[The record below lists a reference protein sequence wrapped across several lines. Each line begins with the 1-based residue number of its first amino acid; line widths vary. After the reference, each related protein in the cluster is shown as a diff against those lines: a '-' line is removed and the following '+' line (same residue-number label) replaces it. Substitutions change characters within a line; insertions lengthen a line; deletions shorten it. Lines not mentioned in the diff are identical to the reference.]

1 MTLPES
7 LDSENE
13 GSPPVRLPLVA
24 GIVVLS
30 LCCWLLP
37 RPVGMTT
44 EAHRLT
50 AAAVLMAGLW
60 ITQAIP
66 MAATSLLPVA
76 MFPLLGIQS
85 AKDTAR
91 AFMEDSLFLYM
102 GGMLIALGIERWQLH
117 RRMAMTIVRLI
128 GVRPRRLVI
137 GFGFATFGLSMWI
150 SNTATTML
158 MLPIATALLKVLDE
172 QEGQAIG
179 DRDRRAAQPLAVPL
193 LLVLAW
199 GSTLGGM
206 ATPVGSP
213 TNSVAIGIYRRQLP
227 DAPDVYF
234 SDWFLACGPIA
245 LAYLGVV
252 LFSLTWRLPS
262 AGAAD
267 ARLLEVLSARL
278 RALGRMSA
286 AEFRMLLIFVGTA
299 VLWVFREPLVIGDV
313 RLFSGWQTWYAECAA
328 WCLSDP
334 GLEKSLAV
342 RGAISDATVA
352 VLMAV
357 LMFVLPSGSSGGAG
371 SSASGWQRSE
381 PLMNWE
387 TAVKLPWDMI
397 LLFGGGFALA
407 SAFESTGLATWLAGV
422 LQGPLSDQPPWLAVA
437 IICLILVMLTE
448 LTSNV
453 ATVNAI
459 LPALLAL
466 AAPLKLDPRMLFI
479 PATLAA
485 SAGFMLPVGT
495 PPNAIVFSTGRIPAR
510 EMARRGF
517 LLNLVAVPLL
527 TAGTWLLIRPILG
540 IH

>member
-7 LDSENE
+7 LDGENE
-13 GSPPVRLPLVA
+13 GSPSVRLPLVA
-24 GIVVLS
+24 GILVLS
-30 LCCWLLP
+30 LCFWLLP
-37 RPVGMTT
+37 KPAGMTA

-60 ITQAIP
+60 MTQAIP

-76 MFPLLGIQS
+76 LFPLLGIQS
-85 AKDTAR
+85 AKETAG

-117 RRMAMTIVRLI
+117 RRMALTIVRMI
-128 GVRPRRLVI
+128 GVRPRRMVI
-137 GFGFATFGLSMWI
+137 GFGCATFGLSMWI

-172 QEGQAIG
+172 QGGEVVGG
-179 DRDRRAAQPLAVPL
+179 RRTVQPLAVPL
-193 LLVLAW
+193 LLSLAW
-199 GSTLGGM
+199 ASTLGGM

-245 LAYLGVV
+245 LAYLAIV

-267 ARLLEVLSARL
+267 ARLGEELSARM

-286 AEFRMLLIFVGTA
+286 AELRMLLIFFGTA

-313 RLFSGWQTWYAECAA
+313 RLFSGWQAWYAKSAA

-334 GLEKSLAV
+334 GLEQSLAV

-352 VLMAV
+352 IFMAV
-357 LMFVLPSGSSGGAG
+357 LMFVLPSGSGGVG
-371 SSASGWQRSE
+371 GGGQRRTE

-387 TAVKLPWDMI
+387 TAVRLPWDMI

-422 LQGPLSDQPPWLAVA
+422 LQGPLSDLPPWLAVA
-437 IICLILVMLTE
+437 LICLILVMLTE

-466 AAPLKLDPRMLFI
+466 AAPLQLDPRMLFI

-540 IH
+540 IP

>member
-1 MTLPES
+1 MT
-7 LDSENE
+7 
-13 GSPPVRLPLVA
+13 A
-24 GIVVLS
+24 
-30 LCCWLLP
+30 
-37 RPVGMTT
+37 

-76 MFPLLGIQS
+76 LFPLLGIQS

-117 RRMAMTIVRLI
+117 RRMALTIVRLI

-137 GFGFATFGLSMWI
+137 GFGCATFGLSMWI

-172 QEGQAIG
+172 QGEPGGQGGPVVG
-179 DRDRRAAQPLAVPL
+179 DRRGVQPLAVPL

-199 GSTLGGM
+199 ASTLGGM

-245 LAYLGVV
+245 LAYLAVV

-267 ARLLEVLSARL
+267 TRLGEELSARM

-286 AEFRMLLIFVGTA
+286 AELRMLLIFVGTA

-313 RLFSGWQTWYAECAA
+313 RLFSGWQTWYAKCAA

-334 GLEKSLAV
+334 GLAQSLAV

-357 LMFVLPSGSSGGAG
+357 LMFVLPSGVGGSGSGSGGG
-371 SSASGWQRSE
+371 RQRSE

-387 TAVKLPWDMI
+387 TAVRLPWDMI

-422 LQGPLSDQPPWLAVA
+422 LQGPLSHQPPWLAVA

-466 AAPLKLDPRMLFI
+466 AAPLQLDPRMLFI

-540 IH
+540 IP

>member
-7 LDSENE
+7 LDIES
-13 GSPPVRLPLVA
+13 GTGQPVRLPVLA
-24 GIVVLS
+24 GIVLLS
-30 LCCWLLP
+30 VCFWLVP
-37 RPVGMTT
+37 RPAGMSP

-76 MFPLLGIQS
+76 LFPLLGIQS

-117 RRMAMTIVRLI
+117 RRLALTIVRLI
-128 GVRPRRLVI
+128 GVRPRRLVT
-137 GFGFATFGLSMWI
+137 GFGCATFGLSMWI

-158 MLPIATALLKVLDE
+158 MLPIVTALLKVLDE
-172 QEGQAIG
+172 G
-179 DRDRRAAQPLAVPL
+179 DGTEATTERPGQPLAVPL

-213 TNSVAIGIYRRQLP
+213 TNSVAIGIYRQQLP

-245 LAYLGVV
+245 LAYLVVV

-262 AGAAD
+262 AGVAD
-267 ARLLEVLSARL
+267 ARLGAELAARM
-278 RALGRMSA
+278 RGLGPMSP
-286 AEFRMLLIFVGTA
+286 AERRMLLIFGGTA
-299 VLWVFREPLVIGDV
+299 LLWVFREPLVIGDLQ
-313 RLFSGWQTWYAECAA
+313 LFTGWQKWYAACAA
-328 WCLSDP
+328 WCLGEPALQQTLS
-334 GLEKSLAV
+334 A

-357 LMFVLPSGSSGGAG
+357 LMFVLPSGTGTGR
-371 SSASGWQRSE
+371 QRSE

-407 SAFESTGLATWLAGV
+407 SAFESTGLATWLASV
-422 LQGPLSDQPPWLAVA
+422 LQGPLSAQPPWLAVA
-437 IICLILVMLTE
+437 LICLILVMLTE

-466 AAPLKLDPRMLFI
+466 AAPLQLDPRMLFI

-517 LLNLVAVPLL
+517 LLNLAGVPLL

-540 IH
+540 IR

>member
-1 MTLPES
+1 
-7 LDSENE
+7 
-13 GSPPVRLPLVA
+13 
-24 GIVVLS
+24 
-30 LCCWLLP
+30 
-37 RPVGMTT
+37 
-44 EAHRLT
+44 
-50 AAAVLMAGLW
+50 MAL
-60 ITQAIP
+60 
-66 MAATSLLPVA
+66 
-76 MFPLLGIQS
+76 
-85 AKDTAR
+85 
-91 AFMEDSLFLYM
+91 
-102 GGMLIALGIERWQLH
+102 
-117 RRMAMTIVRLI
+117 TIVRLI

-137 GFGFATFGLSMWI
+137 GFGCATFGLSMWI

-172 QEGQAIG
+172 QGEPGGQGGPVVG
-179 DRDRRAAQPLAVPL
+179 DRRGVQPLAVPL

-199 GSTLGGM
+199 ASTLGGM

-245 LAYLGVV
+245 LAYLAVV

-267 ARLLEVLSARL
+267 TRLGEELSARM

-286 AEFRMLLIFVGTA
+286 AELRMLLIFVGTA

-313 RLFSGWQTWYAECAA
+313 RLFSGWQTWYAKCAA

-334 GLEKSLAV
+334 GLAQSLAV

-357 LMFVLPSGSSGGAG
+357 LMFVLPSGVGGSGSGSGGG
-371 SSASGWQRSE
+371 RQRSE

-387 TAVKLPWDMI
+387 TAVRLPWDMI
-397 LLFGGGFALA
+397 LLFGGGFRLA

-422 LQGPLSDQPPWLAVA
+422 LQGPLSHQPPWLTVA

-459 LPALLAL
+459 LPAAAGTGCSTATGSANAFHPGDAGGQCRLYASGGNAAKCHRLQHRSNSSPGDGSPWLSAESCCSAAAHRRHMAADSTDSGNSLTDL
-466 AAPLKLDPRMLFI
+466 AAR
-479 PATLAA
+479 
-485 SAGFMLPVGT
+485 V
-495 PPNAIVFSTGRIPAR
+495 
-510 EMARRGF
+510 
-517 LLNLVAVPLL
+517 
-527 TAGTWLLIRPILG
+527 
-540 IH
+540 

>member
-7 LDSENE
+7 LDIDSGN
-13 GSPPVRLPLVA
+13 SQPVRLSLVA

-37 RPVGMTT
+37 RPVGMTP

-76 MFPLLGIQS
+76 LFPLLGIQP
-85 AKDTAR
+85 AKETAR

-117 RRMAMTIVRLI
+117 RRMALTIVRLI
-128 GVRPRRLVI
+128 GVRPRRLVV
-137 GFGFATFGLSMWI
+137 GFGCATFGLSMWI

-158 MLPIATALLKVLDE
+158 MLPIVTALLKVLDE
-172 QEGQAIG
+172 GDMQAG
-179 DRDRRAAQPLAVPL
+179 SKKPAAQPLAIPL

-234 SDWFLACGPIA
+234 SDWFLSCGPIA
-245 LAYLGVV
+245 LAYLVVV
-252 LFSLTWRLPS
+252 LLSLTWRLP
-262 AGAAD
+262 ATGAAD
-267 ARLLEVLSARL
+267 ARVGAELAARM

-286 AEFRMLLIFVGTA
+286 AELRMLLIFAGTA
-299 VLWVFREPLVIGDV
+299 ALWVFREPLVIGDV
-313 RLFSGWQTWYAECAA
+313 QLFTGWQFWYAKCAA
-328 WCLSDP
+328 WCLGDP
-334 GLEKSLAV
+334 GLQQSLAV

-357 LMFVLPSGSSGGAG
+357 LMFVLPSGTGAG
-371 SSASGWQRSE
+371 EQRSE

-407 SAFESTGLATWLAGV
+407 SAFESTGLAKWLADV
-422 LQGPLSDQPPWLAVA
+422 LQGPLSAQPAWLAVA
-437 IICLILVMLTE
+437 SICLILVMLTE

-466 AAPLKLDPRMLFI
+466 AAPLQLDPRMLFI

-517 LLNLVAVPLL
+517 LLNLAGVPLL

-540 IH
+540 IR